1 MKILPVLLLA
11 LAACS
16 PGADS
21 GGNASIADSGSA
33 STPAA
38 QKAGQSSGPLTG
50 LYESGG
56 DVPKD
61 QMCIVE
67 EGKSARFGLVVWG
80 GGQHSC
86 SGTGTVT
93 RDGGKLRLAMAGDE
107 ACAIDATLA
116 DGTIVLP
123 DSIPQGCAY
132 YCGAR
137 ASLAGASFARVAGGE
152 AASRK
157 ATDLVGEPLCHPE
170 R

>member
-16 PGADS
+16 PSADS
-21 GGNASIADSGSA
+21 GGNGSTTAGNAA
-33 STPAA
+33 STAPTPAS
-38 QKAGQSSGPLTG
+38 AGSSEPLTG

-56 DVPKD
+56 DIPKD

-107 ACAIDATLA
+107 ACAIDATIA

-123 DSIPQGCAY
+123 DSIPQSCAY

-137 ASLAGASFARVAGGE
+137 ASLGGASFARVASGE